1 MDVMVTLLLFVS
13 TLMSGD
19 AVRVGEATAHFEAE
33 SGCVTKRLI
42 VSKARAGDAAMPE
55 PWEQRDGS
63 FVRARVTR
71 AGTVE
76 VERCS
81 CGEAAAASVRV
92 LVERRKE

>member
-1 MDVMVTLLLFVS
+1 MDVMATLLLFVS
-13 TLMSGD
+13 TLMSAD
-19 AVRVGEATAHFEAE
+19 TVRIGEATAHFEAQ

-42 VSKARAGDAAMPE
+42 VSKARPGDAALPE

-76 VERCS
+76 VERCV
-81 CGEAAAASVRV
+81 CAVAGAAAVRV
-92 LVERRKE
+92 VVTRSK